1 MLEIPDAEPTCSS
14 GTALVAAAE
23 QGPLDRA
30 IPAAT
35 ATMGR
40 TNAAYAHEESVGIRK
55 AKPTVM
61 ITNPSRTATR
71 VPIRAAIFGTSG
83 ARTTKPT
90 VAGIV
95 ARPAS
100 SGVIP

>member
-1 MLEIPDAEPTCSS
+1 MGDFAYDIA
-14 GTALVAAAE
+14 ALM
-23 QGPLDRA
+23 D
-30 IPAAT
+30 T
-35 ATMGR
+35 
-40 TNAAYAHEESVGIRK
+40 VGIRK

-100 SGVIP
+100 SGVIPRVAGSWK